1 MLYDGI
7 KASLVPLDMMKR
19 THPVDLEI
27 MLTALV
33 MH

>member
-7 KASLVPLDMMKR
+7 NASLVPLDMMKR
-19 THPVDLEI
+19 THPDLEI

-33 MH
+33 MQ